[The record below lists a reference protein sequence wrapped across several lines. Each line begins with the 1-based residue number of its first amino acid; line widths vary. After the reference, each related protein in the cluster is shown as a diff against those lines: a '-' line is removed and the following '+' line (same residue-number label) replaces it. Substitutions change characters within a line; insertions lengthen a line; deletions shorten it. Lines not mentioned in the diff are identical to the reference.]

1 MVTVRSGPLWM
12 AAAPAMM
19 GDPAGVTPDM
29 SIVEV
34 RPLDPAK
41 SIRTKTITG
50 AQAKRRMLNLL
61 VEQK

>member
-1 MVTVRSGPLWM
+1 M

-41 SIRTKTITG
+41 SIRTKTITA